1 LRERFL
7 SGRRTGMAAMR
18 AGAMSALCLLMAAGL
33 GGCRK
38 NVRVLVLPSTLTPV
52 QLDAADAPDEEVD
65 EVPLVELGPLSP
77 EPTIPPPRRRPAA
90 APKEEPPAQAASP
103 AEPAAMAIGTLST
116 GDDATPQSQQR
127 VQNLIASIGKRIA
140 TLSSTVAAAKRRQ
153 VGQVRNF
160 LEQAQQAL
168 NSGDADGATNLAT
181 KARLLMDEVEK
192 Q

>member
-1 LRERFL
+1 MRERFQC
-7 SGRRTGMAAMR
+7 GRRAGMASMR
-18 AGAMSALCLLMAAGL
+18 AVAMSALCLLMAAGL

-116 GDDATPQSQQR
+116 GGDATPQSQQR
-127 VQNLIASIGKRIA
+127 VQDLIASIGKRISS
-140 TLSSTVAAAKRRQ
+140 LSSTVAAAKRRQ
-153 VGQVRNF
+153 VGQVKNF

-168 NSGDADGATNLAT
+168 NSGDTDGATNLAT

>member
-1 LRERFL
+1 
-7 SGRRTGMAAMR
+7 
-18 AGAMSALCLLMAAGL
+18 
-33 GGCRK
+33 
-38 NVRVLVLPSTLTPV
+38 V
-52 QLDAADAPDEEVD
+52 EV
-65 EVPLVELGPLSP
+65 
-77 EPTIPPPRRRPAA
+77 
-90 APKEEPPAQAASP
+90 ASP